1 MRFARL
7 SLLLAL
13 SAQALAAKKPAPPP
27 LPPLPPLVLPGAA
40 PVIEAQI
47 AGQPVRLTV
56 DFGSDPLIM
65 LGPAAFAR
73 LNLAADTR
81 ADGETVDR
89 GRFRVAV
96 GQVSV
101 AVPYSEEQVNIAGRS
116 ASVRVLA
123 QAAAPTEAVAGSDG
137 VIGLALLPQDGVR
150 LNFRPRQPSDRV
162 VTVAAEPGARSS
174 SMKFDWPLPKG
185 PPIEVELHPLRP
197 VSVASVAA
205 ASRLAEAGDG
215 KLSGPPRRVLIGF
228 GVARPVRS
236 LVLARPLAVAGATV
250 TTVDVRLFD
259 WAGKA
264 QLPPDAE
271 NDEAALVTG
280 KRGRQRGW
288 PILKLGRD
296 VLGRCASISWQRD
309 ASDPQRGRFEL
320 TC

>member
-13 SAQALAAKKPAPPP
+13 AAPALAARKPVPPPP
-27 LPPLPPLVLPGAA
+27 LPPLVMPGAA
-40 PVIEAQI
+40 PVIEARI

-65 LGPAAFAR
+65 LGPAAVAR

-81 ADGETVDR
+81 ADGDTVDR

-101 AVPYSEEQVNIAGRS
+101 AVPYSEEQVSIAGRS

-123 QAAAPTEAVAGSDG
+123 PATAPTEAGAGSDG
-137 VIGLALLPQDGVR
+137 VIGLRLLPHDGVR

-174 SMKFDWPLPKG
+174 STKFDWPLPKG
-185 PPIEVELHPLRP
+185 IAIEVELHPLRP

-205 ASRLAEAGDG
+205 ASRLAEVGNG
-215 KLSGPPRRVLIGF
+215 KLFGSPRRVLIGF

-236 LVLARPLAVAGATV
+236 LVLDRPLAIAGVTV

-264 QLPPDAE
+264 ELPPDAE
-271 NDEAALVTG
+271 GDEAALVTG

-296 VLGRCASISWQRD
+296 VLGRCASIAWQRD
-309 ASDPQRGRFEL
+309 AGDPERGRFEL

>member
-7 SLLLAL
+7 SLLLLAGP
-13 SAQALAAKKPAPPP
+13 ALAAKRPAPPPP
-27 LPPLPPLVLPGAA
+27 LPPLILPGAA

-56 DFGSDPLIM
+56 DFGGDPFIM
-65 LGPAAFAR
+65 LAPVAVAR
-73 LNLAADTR
+73 LGLAADTR
-81 ADGETVDR
+81 TDGETVDR

-101 AVPYSEEQVNIAGRS
+101 AVPYTREIISIAGRNVS
-116 ASVRVLA
+116 ARVLA
-123 QAAAPTEAVAGSDG
+123 PAAAPAEAVAGSDG
-137 VIGLALLPQDGVR
+137 VIGLRLLPHAGVR
-150 LNFRPRQPSDRV
+150 LVFRPRQPSDRV
-162 VTVAAEPGARSS
+162 VTVAAETGSRSS
-174 SMKFDWPLPKG
+174 STKFDWPLPKG
-185 PPIEVELHPLRP
+185 PPIEVELHHLRP

-215 KLSGPPRRVLIGF
+215 KLYGPPRRVLIGF

-236 LVLARPLAVAGATV
+236 LVLARPLAIAAVTV
-250 TTVDVRLFD
+250 NMVDVRLYD

-264 QLPPDAE
+264 QLPPDADS
-271 NDEAALVTG
+271 DEAALVTG

-309 ASDPQRGRFEL
+309 VSDLERGRFEL

>member
-1 MRFARL
+1 MRFAPL

-13 SAQALAAKKPAPPP
+13 AVPALAARKPAPP
-27 LPPLPPLVLPGAA
+27 PPLPPLVLSGAA

-47 AGQPVRLTV
+47 AGQSVRLTV
-56 DFGSDPLIM
+56 DFGGDPFIM
-65 LGPAAFAR
+65 LGPAAVAR
-73 LNLAADTR
+73 LGLAADTR
-81 ADGETVDR
+81 TDGKTVDR

-101 AVPYSEEQVNIAGRS
+101 AVPFSEEQVSIAGRS
-116 ASVRVLA
+116 ATVRVLA
-123 QAAAPTEAVAGSDG
+123 PAAAPAEAVAGSDG
-137 VIGLALLPQDGVR
+137 VIGLALLPHDGVR
-150 LNFRPRQPSDRV
+150 LVFRQRQPSDRV
-162 VTVAAEPGARSS
+162 VTVAAEPGSRSS
-174 SMKFDWPLPKG
+174 STKFDWPLPKG
-185 PPIEVELHPLRP
+185 PPIEVELHHLRP

-215 KLSGPPRRVLIGF
+215 KLNGPPRRVLIGF

-236 LVLARPLAVAGATV
+236 LVLARPLAIVAVTV
-250 TTVDVRLFD
+250 STVDVRLFD

-264 QLPPDAE
+264 ELPPAAE
-271 NDEAALVTG
+271 SDGAALVTG

-296 VLGRCASISWQRD
+296 VLGRCASINWQRD
-309 ASDPQRGRFEL
+309 ATEPESGRFEL